1 MPSSVLY
8 NKANIERKVKM
19 GQYYLCIVLII
30 FLFILLIHELIWDLK
45 SIQQPYK
52 RILFCLILTLL
63 FKYNYGIHF
72 YGLEYEDAYAFS
84 FCARQFLYNIYP
96 SSFLIDAVSVGSLT
110 EPMFTSTY
118 GGHFIMYPAFLSL
131 FTNILGWSPTVLS
144 IANTSIA
151 FFILLILSVLS
162 KDQKCWFIPPI
173 LYCCA
178 PIINLFTTCFL
189 SEIFSSLICLI
200 FIYTYFRGKTIYN
213 YALCFIS
220 FLVAIMCKRENLAL
234 LILPTIEF
242 IYLTLWKYRYELKNH
257 IIELLRYI
265 PFLLIIG
272 IYFLFIQNVFNIEK
286 IESKDIENATFS
298 IQYMTIL
305 FPAFIKAM
313 FSIEAFSFVFVITI
327 MWLIYFFIRNKI
339 LTLGMVFPFIL
350 FSVYLILYTSHYR
363 GYFFIKE
370 GRVSSFET
378 YRYINNFFFL
388 IPLMFISLKCKFFKH
403 IRLIAC
409 IVLAFSLYTTYSFR
423 LRMSEL
429 EYQER
434 FKEVQ
439 TVSNYIQ
446 VNSSKSILI
455 CENIL
460 LYQNICNE
468 NFNICD
474 IRLYNKLSKTDQT
487 DYYLLLSDLN
497 YLKERYLLNMNLQE
511 FYPVMILDNGK
522 CLYKRK

>member
-1 MPSSVLY
+1 
-8 NKANIERKVKM
+8 M

-30 FLFILLIHELIWDLK
+30 FLFILLIHELIWDFK
-45 SIQQPYK
+45 SIQKPYK
-52 RILFCLILTLL
+52 RILLCLVLTLL
-63 FKYNYGIHF
+63 FKYNYGVYF

-84 FCARQFLYNIYP
+84 FCARQFLYNIFP

-118 GGHFIMYPAFLSL
+118 GGHFIMYPTFLSL
-131 FTNILGWSPTVLS
+131 FTNIFGWSPTILS

-151 FFILLILSVLS
+151 FFILLILSILP
-162 KDQKCWFIPPI
+162 KNQKYWFIPPV

-189 SEIFSSLICLI
+189 SEIFSSFICLI
-200 FIYTYFRGKTIYN
+200 FVYTYFRGKSIYN
-213 YALCFIS
+213 YILCLVA

-234 LILPTIEF
+234 LTIPAIEF
-242 IYLTLWKYRYELKNH
+242 VYLVLWKYRFNIRKH
-257 IIELLRYI
+257 IVELLKYI

-272 IYFLFIQNVFNIEK
+272 VYFLFIQNVFSIEK

-313 FSIEAFSFVFVITI
+313 FSIEAFSFVLTITI
-327 MWLIYFFIRNKI
+327 AWLIYFLIRNKR
-339 LTLGMVFPFIL
+339 LTSDIVFPFVL
-350 FSVYLILYTSHYR
+350 FCVYLILYTSHYR

-370 GRVSSFET
+370 ERVSSFET
-378 YRYINNFFFL
+378 YRYINNFFYL
-388 IPLMFISLKCKFFKH
+388 IPLMFISMKCKFFKQ

-409 IVLAFSLYTTYSFR
+409 IALIFSLYTTYSLR
-423 LRMSEL
+423 LKMSEL

-439 TVSNYIQ
+439 MVSNYMQ
-446 VNSSKSILI
+446 ANSSKSVLI

-460 LYQNICNE
+460 LYQNMCDDD
-468 NFNICD
+468 FSVCD
-474 IRLYNKLSKTDQT
+474 IRLCNKLNTSSQT
-487 DYYLLLSDLN
+487 DYYLLLSDLD
-497 YLKERYLLNMNLQE
+497 YLKERYSLNMDLQE
-511 FYPVMILDNGK
+511 FYPVMVLDDGK
-522 CLYKRK
+522 YLYKRKN